1 MRIAGLRPTSLF
13 DGNGINYVIFVQ
25 GCQHHC
31 KGCQNPSTW
40 DFNGG
45 NEIPVDTII
54 EQIKPYI
61 GFIDGVTFS
70 GGDPAYQMYQVNYI
84 ARWAKEHGLTV
95 TMYTG
100 FSMLAFD
107 KNNLQY
113 IDCVIDGEYIEK
125 LHSPDIPFRGSSN
138 QHIWK
143 KDKDNHWYREE

>member
-13 DGNGINYVIFVQ
+13 DGDGINYVIFVQ

-45 NEIPVDTII
+45 DEIPVDMII

-61 GFIDGVTFS
+61 GFIDGITFS

-84 ARWAKEHGLTV
+84 AKWAKEHGLAV

-107 KNNLQY
+107 KDDLQY

-125 LHSPDIPFRGSSN
+125 FHSPDIPFRGSSN

-143 KDKDNHWYREE
+143 KDKNSHWYKEE

>member
-1 MRIAGLRPTSLF
+1 MKIAGLRPTSLF
-13 DGNGINYVIFVQ
+13 DGGGINYVIFVQ

-45 NEIPVDTII
+45 DEIPVDTII

-61 GFIDGVTFS
+61 GFIDGITFS
-70 GGDPAYQMYQVNYI
+70 GGDPAYQMCQVKII
-84 ARWAKEHGLTV
+84 AKWAKKHGLTV

-107 KNNLQY
+107 KNDLQY

-125 LHSPDIPFRGSSN
+125 YHSPDIPFRGSSN

-143 KDKDNHWYREE
+143 KDKDNHWYKEE

>member
-107 KNNLQY
+107 KNDLQY

-138 QHIWK
+138 QHILK
-143 KDKDNHWYREE
+143 KNQNNHWYKEE

>member
-13 DGNGINYVIFVQ
+13 DGKGINYVIFVQ
-25 GCQHHC
+25 GCQHYC

-40 DFNGG
+40 DFDGG

-70 GGDPAYQMYQVNYI
+70 GGDPAYQMYQVNHI
-84 ARWAKEHGLTV
+84 AKWAKEHGLTV

-107 KNNLQY
+107 KNDLRY

-125 LHSPDIPFRGSSN
+125 YHNPDIPFRGSSN

-143 KDKDNHWYREE
+143 KDKDNHWHKEE

>member
-13 DGNGINYVIFVQ
+13 DGKGINYVIFVQ

-40 DFNGG
+40 DFDGG

-70 GGDPAYQMYQVNYI
+70 GGDPAYQMYQVNHI
-84 ARWAKEHGLTV
+84 AKWAKEHGLTV

-125 LHSPDIPFRGSSN
+125 FHSPDIPFRG
-138 QHIWK
+138 
-143 KDKDNHWYREE
+143 

>member
-13 DGNGINYVIFVQ
+13 DGKGINYVIFTQ

-40 DFNGG
+40 DFDGG
-45 NEIPVDTII
+45 NEIPVDVLLK
-54 EQIKPYI
+54 QIKPYI

-70 GGDPAYQMYQVNYI
+70 GGDPAYQMYQVNHI
-84 ARWAKEHGLTV
+84 AKWAKEHGLTV

-125 LHSPDIPFRGSSN
+125 LHSPDIPFRGSFN

-143 KDKDNHWYREE
+143 KDKDNHWYKEE